1 LFFNVPLLTNDK
13 RINLFK
19 CVILPSIS
27 LSIIALIST
36 NQILWVTSS
45 IHHFYIELFGT
56 IFAGILAFYYI
67 SRAYT
72 LTDRF
77 SLFIGIGFLVNTL
90 IDLFHVIVSIL
101 NMDDILFLKYF
112 IPQTWVAGRLFLSA
126 MLAIA
131 IFKYTSFS
139 SVDSYTDT
147 QQKQQ
152 QQQISLV
159 KKNENILSLS
169 LLLYLIIVTLFVS
182 ILAISSLFVF
192 FPFSVVDNIPIHR
205 PYELF
210 PLALFSISLY
220 YFYKNSTY
228 KNKDVFYTSLAVS
241 IVFDIFGQI
250 IMSYSAHPFDT
261 SHNIAHVLKDASYF
275 INIIGFALSSVQ
287 YNSRLREKNELLNQQ
302 YQKMKESEKVKSTFI
317 NIVAHEFRNPV
328 QPIIGLADVM
338 SSKLKDEE
346 HRELLEII
354 MRNANRLKRLTNN
367 LLDVTKIESQ
377 SLELDKEKL
386 NLNDLILEVL
396 KDYVDKQKTQM
407 VKIVYDFKNID
418 DVIIEAD
425 RDRVAQVICNL
436 LDNALKFTQASQMI
450 FLIVDKKKDKEE
462 GKEQVIVSVKDT
474 GNGISKEV
482 LPNLFSKFTT
492 GDSSSGTGLGLYIC
506 KNIIQAHEGKIWA
519 ENEPDGKGAI
529 FRFALPVISYINPN
543 NNKNNNSSKLEHFQR

>member
-1 LFFNVPLLTNDK
+1 MIRT
-13 RINLFK
+13 INLFK

-36 NQILWVTSS
+36 NQILWITSS

-139 SVDSYTDT
+139 SVNSDT
-147 QQKQQ
+147 RQKK
-152 QQQISLV
+152 QQQISLG

-169 LLLYLIIVTLFVS
+169 VLLYLIIVVLFVS
-182 ILAISSLFVF
+182 ILAISSLSFV

-205 PYELF
+205 PYEIF
-210 PLALFSISLY
+210 ALALFLVSLY
-220 YFYKNSTY
+220 YFYKNGIY

-275 INIIGFALSSVQ
+275 INIIGLTLSSIQ
-287 YNSRLREKNELLNQQ
+287 YNSRLRENNELLNQQ
-302 YQKMKESEKVKSTFI
+302 YQKMKESEKMKSTFI
-317 NIVAHEFRNPV
+317 NIAAHEFRNPV

-338 SSKLKDEE
+338 YSKVKDEE
-346 HRELLEII
+346 QRELLEII
-354 MRNANRLKRLTNN
+354 MRNANRLKRLTDN

-377 SLELDKEKL
+377 SLALDKERL

-436 LDNALKFTQASQMI
+436 LDNALKFTKASQMI

-482 LPNLFSKFTT
+482 LPKLFSKFTT
-492 GDSSSGTGLGLYIC
+492 GGSSSGTGLGLYIC

-543 NNKNNNSSKLEHFQR
+543 NNKNNNRSKLEHFQR